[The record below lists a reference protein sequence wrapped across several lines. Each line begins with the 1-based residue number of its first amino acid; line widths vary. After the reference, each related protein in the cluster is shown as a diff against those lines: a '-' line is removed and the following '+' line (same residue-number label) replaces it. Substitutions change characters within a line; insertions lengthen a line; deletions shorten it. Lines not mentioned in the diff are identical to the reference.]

1 MSDIFLEESYTK
13 YGRETIPKQNTT
25 LWVNIFIICQI
36 QGYPNILKL
45 SSRPFAFTSYKLKK
59 KQKRSGTSLLASFS
73 A

>member
-45 SSRPFAFTSYKLKK
+45 SSRPFAFTSYKFKK
-59 KQKRSGTSLLASFS
+59 KQKRSGPSLLVSFS